1 MIFRT
6 FQAHHGILVTC
17 AWDAT
22 HQTFYTR
29 GTSPHGRKLWEDASG
44 MPTLLLLRAALLGH
58 RIALPGREAEHLLHD
73 RKTANHSASRT
84 ASGYR
89 NGCP

>member
-6 FQAHHGILVTC
+6 FQAHHGIRVTV

-29 GTSPHGRKLWEDASG
+29 GTSRHGRKLWEDDNG
-44 MPTLLLLRAALLGH
+44 MPTMPLLRAALLGH
-58 RIALPGREAEHLLHD
+58 RIALPGYEADHLIHD
-73 RKTANHSASRT
+73 RKTRTHHASDT
-84 ASGYR
+84 ASVYR
-89 NGCP
+89 NGHS

>member
-29 GTSPHGRKLWEDASG
+29 GISRHGRTLWEDASG
-44 MPTLLLLRAALLGH
+44 MPTMLLLRAALLGH
-58 RIALPGREAEHLLHD
+58 RIALPGQEVEHLLHD
-73 RKTANHSASRT
+73 RNTAAHHASGSASLP
-84 ASGYR
+84 R

>member
-6 FQAHHGILVTC
+6 FRAHHGILVTC

-29 GTSPHGRKLWEDASG
+29 GTSPQGRTLWEDASA
-44 MPTLLLLRAALLGH
+44 MPTMLLLRAALLGH
-58 RIALPGREAEHLLHD
+58 RIALPGREVEHLLHD
-73 RKTANHSASRT
+73 RTTATRHASGT
-84 ASGYR
+84 ASVYR